1 MKYKTSELAKLL
13 NVSTNTVRRYEEK
26 GYIHAVRDENTSY
39 RYYSEDCVF
48 GIVNAGLLRKYGF
61 SHEELDEMQ
70 KYDLKDTIDA
80 YRNRLKAM
88 DEKIEYLTY
97 VRHRIKDD
105 LVLMEKARGLH
116 NIYEKDCVNQTY
128 VLYQSGERLL
138 NEPGRM
144 EKVQQFVYDAPEVQR
159 IYIIRKEDIQ
169 AGKLTINIG
178 WSIKNIDMEKYNIES
193 NEYTEHYATKRSV
206 MGMVKLPVKYADMPE
221 YTDETLREQLL
232 GNHLKYIKKNNLKIA
247 GDVKGVVI
255 TRALENNV
263 DMMYLLMGIPVED
276 ID

>member
-61 SHEELDEMQ
+61 SHDELDEMQ
-70 KYDLKDTIDA
+70 KFDLQETIDA
-80 YRNRLKAM
+80 YKKRLCAM
-88 DEKIEYLTY
+88 DEEIAYMTY

-105 LVLMEKARGLH
+105 LVLMEKAEGLR
-116 NIYEKDCVNQTY
+116 NIYEKNCVDQTY
-128 VLYQSGERLL
+128 VLYQSGEQLL
-138 NEPGRM
+138 NEPERM
-144 EKVQQFVYDAPEVQR
+144 EKVQQFVYGAPEVQR
-159 IYIIRKEDIQ
+159 IYIIRKDDVL
-169 AGKLTINIG
+169 ADRFTINIG
-178 WSIKNIDMEKYNIES
+178 WSIKNVDMEKYHIER
-193 NEYTEHYATKRSV
+193 NEYTEHYETRRSV
-206 MGMVKLPVKYADMPE
+206 MGVAKLPVKYADMPE
-221 YTDETLREQLL
+221 YTPEALKEQLL
-232 GNHLKYIKKNNLKIA
+232 GNHMEYIRKNHLKIA

-255 TRALENNV
+255 TRAMEAGV

-276 ID
+276 EK